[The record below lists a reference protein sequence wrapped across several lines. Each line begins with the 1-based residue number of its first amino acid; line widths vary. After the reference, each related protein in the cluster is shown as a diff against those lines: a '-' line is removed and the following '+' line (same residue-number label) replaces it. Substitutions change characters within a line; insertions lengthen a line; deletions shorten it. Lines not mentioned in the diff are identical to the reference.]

1 MFVRNG
7 CSAADKESQ
16 HWSSRSED
24 LLHRLMRLCLV
35 DRSEVTL
42 PESGNVENQGR
53 ERVRRKKSVMVIVDV
68 CELLVLSDLDN
79 KDCALLF
86 GGYNR

>member
-1 MFVRNG
+1 M
-7 CSAADKESQ
+7 
-16 HWSSRSED
+16 
-24 LLHRLMRLCLV
+24 
-35 DRSEVTL
+35 TL
-42 PESGNVENQGR
+42 PESGNVDNQGR
-53 ERVRRKKSVMVIVDV
+53 ERVRRKTNVMVIVDV